1 MPLPLTNQTKSA
13 ARRSR
18 GLQVQ
23 SPTTEAVDD
32 DDDTKKYKYISSTFD
47 FDGDK
52 FAGTSKIYSVGNHRT
67 EYWTGKAQFGD
78 WIGGPC
84 FGNRC
89 KEIHLR
95 ATGQWAGREDSDAS
109 EEYGNVRTEYGQW
122 DVLVTRKSF
131 R

>member
-1 MPLPLTNQTKSA
+1 MPLPRTNQTKTA
-13 ARRSR
+13 ARGSR
-18 GLQVQ
+18 GLQVE
-23 SPTTEAVDD
+23 SPPTEAVDD
-32 DDDTKKYKYISSTFD
+32 DTQKYKFRSSTFD
-47 FDGDK
+47 FDDDK
-52 FAGTSKIYSVGNHRT
+52 FAGSSRSYSVGDHRT

-84 FGNRC
+84 SGNRC